1 MEPHEALSRIY
12 LSLFTVKEL
21 MTHRKEPKCSQPKAM
36 AKMEEGLWVVS
47 KVWILT
53 EKTKRKLGLLQFL
66 KSDVDGLEEEEEGS

>member
-1 MEPHEALSRIY
+1 
-12 LSLFTVKEL
+12 
-21 MTHRKEPKCSQPKAM
+21 M

>member
-36 AKMEEGLWVVS
+36 AKMEEGLW
-47 KVWILT
+47 
-53 EKTKRKLGLLQFL
+53 ERRDHG
-66 KSDVDGLEEEEEGS
+66 DPDREDEEEAGFASVPEE